1 VSTPPPPPPAPVER
15 SPTAGR
21 LAFGLVLLGIGA
33 GWLLEALGVDIPW
46 DLVLPS
52 VLIAIGGLLI
62 ITARSGA
69 GQGGLI
75 TGGVVLTIVLL
86 VGTAFDVPF
95 TGGVGERTVRPTEL
109 VMDREVEL
117 AMGELTFDL
126 TEVDFATIV
135 GGTELRAR
143 VGVGQLMVIV
153 PDDASIRVEARS
165 GLGNVQVFGQEEGG
179 VDAEVTIPAAI
190 GAPAITLIA
199 TVGIGEVQV
208 EHG

>member
-69 GQGGLI
+69 GHGGLI
-75 TGGVVLTIVLL
+75 TGGVVLTVVLL
-86 VGTAFDVPF
+86 IGTAFDVPF

-117 AMGELTFDL
+117 GMGELTLDL
-126 TEVDFATIV
+126 TEVDFATIA

-179 VDAEVTIPAAI
+179 VDAEVTIPAPI
-190 GAPAITLIA
+190 GGPAITLMA